1 MATPS
6 RNIHSTSP
14 FPNISPTPTNPSPPT
29 AEPRALHPTPTPPPA
44 VASPQGVRRRFQFQP
59 PPLGVGIGVVA
70 DVVRARALAQ
80 GNFEL
85 GSRDQ
90 QQERE
95 KSDNDEWNRNERLSQ
110 LDPEDEV
117 VPRRPERGS
126 DSTKVSPSLT
136 EPNRRKRSTGSTEA
150 NLDLWKRLPYAE
162 GYPDCNYV
170 DNSILTCYPES
181 NTTLVQS
188 VWSKVIFNAQYPLFI
203 GSGAI
208 DAYLYRADSETLA
221 TSYLGIETAR
231 GMFAIRPDDD
241 WWPVNQTSW
250 VEGTNQTWRYYFVV
264 VSNGTKL
271 NRGETH
277 QQTFAAV
284 QTAAPSTLISSLSSL
299 SASASASA
307 FAVSAARASPNPT
320 SLSSHPNFTSPT
332 ATSNNLLQPYPGPSL
347 ALPSWAIALIVSL
360 GVLIVLLL
368 AILGLVRKRRRRGT
382 REGFSRSGTE
392 DKDEEGKEYSGERT
406 PSLLNE
412 SEGGQRVEGNRSGG
426 TSSLTP
432 ITTSIATKAPRRSLS
447 SRTRSFNFN
456 QDYQA
461 VRGGS
466 GNRKMQDPTVVG
478 LLSPVD
484 AEIIT
489 RAFKDELRRPEI
501 GEEDDS
507 ERYAGRE

>member
-6 RNIHSTSP
+6 QDIHSTSH
-14 FPNISPTPTNPSPPT
+14 FPNIFPAPTNPSPPT
-29 AEPRALHPTPTPPPA
+29 AEPPALHPTPTPPPA

-95 KSDNDEWNRNERLSQ
+95 KSDNTEWNRNERLSQ
-110 LDPEDEV
+110 LDQDEAV
-117 VPRRPERGS
+117 RGQPERGS
-126 DSTKVSPSLT
+126 DSTQVSPSLT

-162 GYPDCNYV
+162 GYCNYV
-170 DNSILTCYPES
+170 DNSILTCYPQS

-203 GSGAI
+203 GSGGI

-271 NRGETH
+271 NGGETH
-277 QQTFAAV
+277 QRTFRAV

-299 SASASASA
+299 SASASAASA
-307 FAVSAARASPNPT
+307 SASANSAGASPSPN
-320 SLSSHPNFTSPT
+320 SLSSGPKSTSPT
-332 ATSNNLLQPYPGPSL
+332 PTSNNLQQPYPGPSL

-368 AILGLVRKRRRRGT
+368 VILGLVRKRRRRGT
-382 REGFSRSGTE
+382 REWFSRSRSK
-392 DKDEEGKEYSGERT
+392 DKDEEGKEDSGERT
-406 PSLLNE
+406 PSLSNE
-412 SEGGQRVEGNRSGG
+412 CEGGEMVEGDRSGG

-432 ITTSIATKAPRRSLS
+432 ITTSIATKAPRRSLI
-447 SRTRSFNFN
+447 SRPRPFTSN

-461 VRGGS
+461 VRGGPGS
-466 GNRKMQDPTVVG
+466 RKMQDPTVVG

-489 RAFKDELRRPEI
+489 KAFKDELRRPEA

-507 ERYAGRE
+507 EGYAGRE